1 MLLGL
6 GQGDKVNRK
15 RLPKNIWGTLGQ
27 MQINRC
33 LVTVVVDLLLTLV
46 IFNDLGINEFN
57 ELKSNLKVFCN
68 YLMYWVFSVVL

>member
-1 MLLGL
+1 
-6 GQGDKVNRK
+6 
-15 RLPKNIWGTLGQ
+15 
-27 MQINRC
+27 MQINGC

-68 YLMYWVFSVVL
+68 YLMY